1 MRILGEGVAT
11 RGEVLECWYRPFWPV
26 AVVKDE
32 EGVAGRWEDLESGV
46 RGDGDKWDEERDL
59 DRIGRNSGIGDGR
72 TTPPA
77 LNLGRTSSMDGGAL
91 LPPSFDLLDLLE
103 HGLEEGLLVTCPPLA
118 STVAPSCI
126 EFMDSLAGSNHLE
139 LLDFKSRV
147 SKTDLGVP
155 TIDLQ
160 FHESKNPLK
169 YARGIIK
176 RRLCRC
182 MIISW

>member
-1 MRILGEGVAT
+1 M
-11 RGEVLECWYRPFWPV
+11 
-26 AVVKDE
+26 KDG

-46 RGDGDKWDEERDL
+46 RGVHGDGDKWDEERDL
-59 DRIGRNSGIGDGR
+59 DRIGCNSGIGEGR

-77 LNLGRTSSMDGGAL
+77 LNLGRTGSVGGEAL

-118 STVAPSCI
+118 STVAPPCI
-126 EFMDSLAGSNHLE
+126 EFVDSLAGSNHLE

-155 TIDLQ
+155 ATDLH
-160 FHESKNPLK
+160 FHESKTSLK
-169 YARGIIK
+169 YARGNIK
-176 RRLCRC
+176 RRLYRC